1 MIRGVDRETRK
12 SIKDAARA
20 EGISV
25 GTWVRRCLLRAL
37 KAPADDPA
45 TLMDL
50 REQLRKLEARLDVL
64 ERSNRALQ
72 QKIHVADTQIGQSAS
87 EERTRWRRTRK
98 SKSS

>member
-1 MIRGVDRETRK
+1 MIRGVDREIRK

-45 TLMDL
+45 TVMDL
-50 REQLRKLEARLDVL
+50 HEQMRKFEARLDVI
-64 ERSNRALQ
+64 EKSNRALQ
-72 QKIHVADTQIGQSAS
+72 QKIHVTDTRTRQSAS
-87 EERTRWRRTRK
+87 EKRTRWRRTRK